1 MLILRLLGDFRCVV
15 HPRGQEADLDLNM
28 VERKDSSSDAK
39 LCLRILS
46 RSECNVALIFAREKL

>member
-1 MLILRLLGDFRCVV
+1 
-15 HPRGQEADLDLNM
+15 M

-46 RSECNVALIFAREKL
+46 RSECNSALISVREKLGLGRKLPG